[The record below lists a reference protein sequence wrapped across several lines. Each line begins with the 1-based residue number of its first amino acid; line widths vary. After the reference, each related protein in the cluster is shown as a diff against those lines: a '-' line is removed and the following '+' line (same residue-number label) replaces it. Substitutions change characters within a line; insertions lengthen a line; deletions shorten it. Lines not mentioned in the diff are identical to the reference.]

1 MPSNGDSTFKDEPD
15 WPSISTHLAALV
27 VTLERARRHQAQVYV
42 ALMDRAL
49 VPTKLAQAYW
59 SLDSNLTA
67 ALEAAGKLQAT
78 ATRWAKKEEAT
89 KDAG

>member
-1 MPSNGDSTFKDEPD
+1 MTNGNCTFKDEPD
-15 WPSISTHLAALV
+15 WPSISAHLAALTQ
-27 VTLERARRHQAQVYV
+27 TLERARRHQAQVYV

-67 ALEAAGKLQAT
+67 ALEAAGKLQTT
-78 ATRWAKKEEAT
+78 AIRLSRKEEA